1 MSDISVSQGAR
12 GSGGGLEYGGT
23 DVGGGLQ
30 GGGIVIQIE
39 LAATDSLILMFLF
52 PRPLLH
58 INKVSQTLLM
68 VISGSIGFKRVV

>member
-1 MSDISVSQGAR
+1 MSDLSVSRRAR
-12 GSGGGLEYGGT
+12 GYGGGLGYGGI

-30 GGGIVIQIE
+30 VGGIVIQIE
-39 LAATDSLILMFLF
+39 LAATNSLILMFLF
-52 PRPLLH
+52 PCPLLH